1 MKAGLEIHQQLD
13 PGNQLGVTGRKL
25 FCRCPCTLR
34 EDSPDVIVRR
44 FLRPVASELGARDLT
59 SETEAGKKRTFVYE
73 AYSDSTCLVEIDEE
87 PPKSID
93 PDALETALLISK
105 SLNCAILPEVHT
117 MRKAII
123 DGSCP
128 SGFQRTA
135 LVARDG
141 FVEVSGKRIGIESVC
156 IEEDAGRIIA
166 SEDNSATFRLD
177 RLGIPLVE
185 ITTAPDISSP
195 KEARE
200 VAGRI
205 GLLLRMTGRVGR
217 GLGTIR
223 QDINVSADRGARV
236 ELKGVQSLGEI
247 PIIVEREL
255 ARQDALVRIGEK
267 YGQALSKASEGKVPL
282 PTAELTDCFSGT
294 ECKLLKGK
302 RVFGRSF
309 PGIAGMLKEPLD
321 EGRTFGKE
329 VAEKVR
335 VLTKAKGFIHTDED
349 ISKYRISPEEISK
362 ARKALFAGEND
373 LVFIVTGE
381 SSFDFEGPL
390 NGIEERIFSA
400 GKGVPGETRKANTDN
415 SSSFLRP
422 ISGSARFY
430 PETDVSPVE
439 TAPLLGKLV
448 RIEAPEERLASLKS
462 LGLSEKLAEGIL
474 VSEKY
479 WFFQKALDAK
489 IPATLSATLV
499 EETIPYLE
507 RKSAFDISKLPEE
520 SVGLF
525 LKRVGEG
532 KILREAIP
540 GALESLGRGESIPD
554 SQKSL
559 DKEDVSEEIGSLVR
573 EKAEY
578 IRKEGLPRAMS
589 GLMGIAMEKFRG
601 RVAGS
606 ELKSLIEKHAKELE
620 KQ

>member
-25 FCRCPCTLR
+25 FCRCPCVLR
-34 EDSPDVIVRR
+34 EESPDVVVRR
-44 FLRPVASELGARDLT
+44 FLRPVASELGERDII
-59 SETEAGKKRTFVYE
+59 SEAEASKKKTFVYE

-87 PPKSID
+87 PPKSLD
-93 PDALETALLISK
+93 SDALETALIISR
-105 SLNCAILPEVHT
+105 SLNCKILPEINT

-141 FVEVSGKRIGIESVC
+141 FVEVSGKRIRIESVC
-156 IEEDAGRIIA
+156 IEEDAGRMIA
-166 SEDNSATFRLD
+166 SGDNSATFRLD

-195 KEARE
+195 EEAKE

-223 QDINVSADRGARV
+223 QDINISADGGARV
-236 ELKGVQSLGEI
+236 ELKGVQNLGEI
-247 PIIVEREL
+247 PLIVEREI
-255 ARQDALVRIGEK
+255 ARQEALVRMGEK
-267 YGQALSKASEGKVPL
+267 YWRTLSRASEGKVPL
-282 PTAELTDCFSGT
+282 STAELTDCFSGT

-302 RVFGRSF
+302 RVFGKSF

-349 ISKYRISPEEISK
+349 ISKYGISQEEISK
-362 ARKALFAGEND
+362 AKKALLAGEND

-390 NGIEERIFSA
+390 NVIEERIFSA
-400 GKGVPGETRKANTDN
+400 GKGVPGETRKVNPDN

-430 PETDVSPVE
+430 PETDISPVG
-439 TAPLLGKLV
+439 TSDLLGKLPE
-448 RIEAPEERLASLKS
+448 IETPEDRLSMLRN
-462 LGLSEKLAEGIL
+462 LGLSENLAKKVL

-479 WFFQKALDAK
+479 WVFRKAIDMGV
-489 IPATLSATLV
+489 PPVLSATIV

-507 RKSAFDISKLPEE
+507 RKGVLEFSKIPE
-520 SVGLF
+520 GALNIF
-525 LKRVGEG
+525 LKQTGEG
-532 KILREAIP
+532 KILRELIPSALEAIGKGEGFATQLSGAP
-540 GALESLGRGESIPD
+540 GAESVSAEIEKLVKN
-554 SQKSL
+554 KS
-559 DKEDVSEEIGSLVR
+559 D
-573 EKAEY
+573 Y
-578 IRKEGLPRAMS
+578 IRKEGLSRAMS
-589 GLMGIAMEKFRG
+589 GLMGLAMEKFKG
-601 RVAGS
+601 QVAGA
-606 ELKSLIEKHAKELE
+606 ELKSLIELHAK
-620 KQ
+620 KMAD

>member
-25 FCRCPCTLR
+25 FCKCPAALR
-34 EDSPDVIVRR
+34 EDSPDVVVRR

-59 SETEAGKKRTFVYE
+59 SETEANKKKTFIYE

-87 PPKSID
+87 PPKSLD
-93 PDALETALLISK
+93 SDSLGTALIISR
-105 SLNCAILPEVHT
+105 SLNCKILPEIHT

-166 SEDNSATFRLD
+166 SGENSATFRLD

-195 KEARE
+195 EEAKE

-205 GLLLRMTGRVGR
+205 GLLLRMTGRVSR
-217 GLGTIR
+217 GIGTIR
-223 QDINVSADRGARV
+223 QDINISADGGARV

-247 PIIVEREL
+247 PLIVESEL
-255 ARQDALVRIGEK
+255 ARQEALVRIREK
-267 YGQALSKASEGKVPL
+267 YGKALSKESEGKVPIS
-282 PTAELTDCFSGT
+282 TAELTDCFSET

-302 RVFGRSF
+302 RVFGSSI
-309 PGIAGMLKEPLD
+309 PGIAGMLKERVG

-329 VAEKVR
+329 VAEKVK

-349 ISKYRISPEEISK
+349 ISKYKISPEEISK
-362 ARKALFAGEND
+362 ARNALLAGEND
-373 LVFIVTGE
+373 LVFILTGD
-381 SSFDFEGPL
+381 SDSDFNLPL
-390 NGIEERIFSA
+390 NEIARRIFDA
-400 GKGVPGETRKANTDN
+400 GKGVPGETRKVNPDN

-430 PETDVSPVE
+430 PETDVSPVGTEKLLENLPEIE
-439 TAPLLGKLV
+439 T
-448 RIEAPEERLASLKS
+448 PEERLTSLKN

-479 WFFQKALDAK
+479 WIFQKALDAK
-489 IPATLSATLV
+489 IPATLSATLI

-507 RKSAFDISKLPEE
+507 RKGAFDLRKVPEE
-520 SVGLF
+520 TLGSF
-525 LKRVGEG
+525 LTLVGEG
-532 KILREAIP
+532 KILREGIP
-540 GALESLGRGESIPD
+540 DALAAVFRGERMLRAQDSIDPE
-554 SQKSL
+554 K
-559 DKEDVSEEIGSLVR
+559 VSAEIGALVR
-573 EKAEY
+573 EKAGY
-578 IRKEGLPRAMS
+578 IKKEGLPRAMS
-589 GLMGIAMEKFRG
+589 GLMGLAMEKFKG
-601 RVAGS
+601 RVAGA
-606 ELKSLIEKHAKELE
+606 ELRSLIELHAK
-620 KQ
+620 KMAD